1 LDAAHGFMRQTVP
14 QGLEGLMAS
23 IHDVA
28 RVAGVS
34 ISTVSYALS
43 GKRSIAESTR
53 LRITNAVEQL
63 GYRPNAGARM
73 LAGTRTNI
81 FALTAP
87 FHAETY
93 APAHMAFVLAVAQAA
108 REHDYDV
115 LLLTQDEATS
125 GLRRVASSRLVDG
138 ILVLDVSADDDRVEV
153 IRELGI
159 PAVFIGIPR
168 DTEGLVCVDLDFEAA
183 AALAISRLVSAGHRS
198 IGLIGHSPGVYA
210 RGSNFPRR
218 FRDGFFRAAT
228 EQQVQT
234 AFAMPERDGPS
245 VRAAVDDLYR
255 ERPDL
260 TALVLHCEEATQA
273 AVMEALR
280 ERGLRVPQDVSVISA
295 CASFDT
301 DHFEPALD
309 TIPLVAADSCTRA
322 VELAIEQVAGPIE
335 PRVELVPPRYY
346 ERGSIAPPAASRR

>member
-1 LDAAHGFMRQTVP
+1 MT
-14 QGLEGLMAS
+14 S

-53 LRITNAVEQL
+53 LRIASAVEQL

-87 FHAETY
+87 FHSETY
-93 APAHMAFVLAVAQAA
+93 APAHMAFVLAVATAA
-108 REHDYDV
+108 REVDYDL

-125 GLRRVASSRLVDG
+125 GLQRVASSRLVDG
-138 ILVLDVSADDDRVEV
+138 IIVLDVSAEDDRVDV
-153 IRELGI
+153 IRALGI
-159 PAVFIGIPR
+159 PATFIGIPA
-168 DTEGLVCVDLDFEAA
+168 DATGLVCVDLDFEAA
-183 AALAISRLVSAGHRS
+183 AELAISRLVAQGHHA

-210 RGSNFPRR
+210 RGSNFPPR
-218 FRDGFFRAAT
+218 FRDGFVRAAA
-228 EQQVQT
+228 EQQVDT
-234 AFAMPERDGPS
+234 AFAMPERDGSS
-245 VRAAVDDLYR
+245 VRAALDALYR
-255 ERPDL
+255 ERPGM
-260 TALVLHCEEATQA
+260 TALVLHCEETVQA
-273 AVMEALR
+273 AVMDILR
-280 ERGLRVPQDVSVISA
+280 ERGIRVPQDLSVISA

-301 DHFEPALD
+301 DHFEPPLD

-322 VELAIEQVAGPIE
+322 VELAIQQVAGPIE
-335 PRVELVPPRYY
+335 PRVELVPPRYF
-346 ERGSIAPPAASRR
+346 ERGSIAPPVQAGEKP